1 MSDDLISRLARYF
14 TEQPSRQGI
23 LARAALGHPAPGDPE
38 LAGELRAKLAAELRP
53 DGSLGGASLPTMWRV
68 HELLDLGEPADSPA
82 ILAAT
87 GWLAGLQGRPG
98 AFGEGCDK
106 ERHARRTC
114 EHFLSGFFAPAP
126 PEQRLAPVT
135 LPNGKVYRAEAAA
148 RFALSA
154 LALRA
159 LLRARQSARP
169 AVREHLDSLARFAE
183 QWQEWGPAFA
193 PDAIVGG
200 MHTLAEGGPPWRE
213 AAERLVP
220 VIFRRQAL
228 DGTWPQADLFQ
239 MLEMLLAVA
248 SPEGRTL
255 ARHALPA
262 LAVRQHPEGTF
273 GATAREER
281 ALIALRAA
289 LWAEGEAVRPA
300 RPM

>member
-1 MSDDLISRLARYF
+1 MSELVSRLTRYF
-14 TEQPSRQGI
+14 ADQPSRQGI
-23 LARAALGHPAPGDPE
+23 LARAALGRSGPGDLE
-38 LAGELRAKLAAELRP
+38 LARELRARLGAELRA
-53 DGSLGGASLPTMWRV
+53 DGSLGGASLATIWRV

-82 ILAAT
+82 IRAAT

-98 AFGEGCDK
+98 AFGEGCGK

-114 EHFLSGFFAPAP
+114 EHFLSGFFAAAP
-126 PEQRLAPVT
+126 PQQRLAPVT
-135 LPNGKVYRAEAAA
+135 LPNGKVYRAEPAA
-148 RFALSA
+148 RFAVSA

-159 LLRARQSARP
+159 LLRAGQSGRP

-183 QWQEWGPAFA
+183 QWQDWGPAFA
-193 PDAIVGG
+193 PDAIVAG
-200 MHTLAEGGPPWRE
+200 MHALAEGGPPWN
-213 AAERLVP
+213 AAGERLVP
-220 VIFRRQAL
+220 VVFRRQAL

-248 SPEGRTL
+248 SPEARTL

-262 LAVRQHPEGTF
+262 LATRQHADGTF

-289 LWAEGEAVRPA
+289 LWAEGEAVAPA